1 MFSDVSPSSISL
13 IGEPNSPLLRSFNMN
28 KMKNKLLLEGEI
40 IRRSNE
46 NKFKK
51 YWYRL
56 LGNELCGYK
65 SKEEKYHKSMHILG
79 GVYLKDESDEQ
90 LDIKTT
96 LFTFTLIFPGNK
108 PRAYFF
114 QSKDDK
120 EKWME
125 GIKKVIC

>member
-1 MFSDVSPSSISL
+1 MEDANSLPTQNKTTITANMFSDVSPSSISL

-56 LGNELCGYK
+56 LGNELCAYK
-65 SKEEKYHKSMHILG
+65 SREEK
-79 GVYLKDESDEQ
+79 
-90 LDIKTT
+90 
-96 LFTFTLIFPGNK
+96 
-108 PRAYFF
+108 
-114 QSKDDK
+114 
-120 EKWME
+120 
-125 GIKKVIC
+125 